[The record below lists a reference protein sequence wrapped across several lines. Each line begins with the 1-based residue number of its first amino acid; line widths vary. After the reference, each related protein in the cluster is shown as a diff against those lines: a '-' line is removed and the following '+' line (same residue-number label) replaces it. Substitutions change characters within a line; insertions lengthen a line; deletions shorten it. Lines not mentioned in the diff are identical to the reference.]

1 MKILKEVTMYEN
13 LRNLIANGFYTVVQA
28 QEVLNDFRAKLQIT
42 SEEYDELWEMVK
54 DLEVNTGDDK
64 INIRFVAIETD
75 VKAIKAEIQA
85 IKDELAEGGTVVPEP
100 EPSEDGTEDNP
111 ITAYAGMKYFKDKYY
126 LDPSNNEVY
135 LCIRDD
141 NIEPGKGVELS
152 YLPHQLVNIYFNW
165 VRKMEE

>member
-85 IKDELAEGGTVVPEP
+85 IKDKLAEGGTIVPEP

-111 ITAYAGMKYFKDKYY
+111 ITAEAGTKYFKDKYY
-126 LDPSNNEVY
+126 LDPTDNGIY
-135 LCIRDD
+135 LCTRDRDD
-141 NIEPGKGVELS
+141 KPGEGIELG
-152 YLPHQLVNIYFNW
+152 YLPSQLVSIYF
-165 VRKMEE
+165 KFIKKKEE